1 MKSTNLI
8 ILLIFLFVSQMQGK
22 IFPDFWFEHITI
34 AEGLSQNYITA
45 IEQDKN
51 GFIWI
56 GTKNGLNKYDGYEMT
71 VYNHIQNDSTSIP
84 NNYIVNIYL
93 DSKDNLWIGTNS
105 GLCKYIAE
113 EDLFKLFNFETID
126 TPHTNYNISSI
137 FEDDNGLLWV
147 GTEEGL
153 LISIDQSAEKKRLYR
168 FTQGVKAITQDGLS
182 LLLGGRNRGIA
193 HFDPIKEAF
202 YQTETDSLFDSQI
215 INTIA
220 TDPKGDIWIGTQN
233 NGFHLYGKT
242 LNKLSGQTI
251 LDIAFYNDSLAL
263 FGTEEEGLIC
273 YNIYTDDIEYINNTR
288 NDINLNSE
296 GITSL
301 YIDSTQTIWLGTING
316 GINKFDPNRNR
327 FNHLSLSPK
336 YSFPSVI
343 NCVFALEKLDE
354 HSLLAGLNTKG
365 VYSFDTRFYE
375 INCTNINRDNPELA
389 ETTINTILKDSR
401 GLLWFGTYKK
411 SLVIS
416 GPKNITASI
425 NKLIKNNL
433 SPSTSIK
440 YLYEDSEHRIWI
452 GTDNSGL
459 FCYSPQNI
467 FRPENTE
474 VLKKYIYPSLIT
486 SIVEDSNKQ
495 IWAATNRG
503 LYVYNPEK
511 DSFKLAFLANKEHPY
526 TLANTIIPICP
537 IQDTLWLGTR
547 QGLIKYS
554 YREQKH
560 RTFQVEDGLPSE
572 SIRGLLHDDQ
582 NHKLWISTDRGLSCL
597 DLYTNQFTNF
607 GLKDGIVGTEFNDM
621 SFKKGTDGTFYFGCV
636 DGIYSFHPDQI
647 KRNPNPPKVI
657 ITHYR
662 LYDDLP
668 ASKIKEGISRTPV
681 PGNKEIIIPFK
692 QSIFSI
698 DFVALNYT
706 NTPKNQYAYKLEN
719 YDNNWHYVGNQRMA
733 TYTNLNPGT
742 YLFRVKAS
750 NNDGVWNEEGSFVKI
765 TILPPWW
772 RTTWAY
778 LVYIIIIG
786 GIVFISVRI
795 YTNRLMMQEQLKR
808 EQFER
813 TQLEKLDQLKSQF
826 FSNITHEFRTPL
838 TLIIS
843 PLEALTSDKGRINTK
858 SNYLATIKNNAY
870 KLLDLVN
877 RLLDFS
883 KAESGSF
890 SFNPINI
897 DIISFI
903 QNGVEAFQ
911 PLAREK
917 AIELHFYCNKDSFV
931 CTVDPIIIEKILY
944 NLLSNAIKYTPVKGH
959 VDVEVIIEQD
969 NLIKLSVRDTGKGI
983 SADKL
988 QLIFERFYQLD
999 GDTSNGTGI
1008 GLSLVKNLVD
1018 LHHGNIEVDS
1028 EENKG
1033 TQFTVHIPY
1042 SNIADQKCLTT
1053 LNSETTQNEQKENDS
1068 YPNSISDS
1076 LNNQDKD
1083 SAKPT
1088 ILIAEDNKEL
1098 RLFIKSILCDNFHIL
1113 EAENGVIAFEIAKKE
1128 SPDIILSDILMPEM
1142 DGKRL
1147 CRLIKQ
1153 DIKTCHIPFIMIT
1166 ALISELNQ
1174 IEGLTAGADDYILK
1188 PFNPDILKSKIRN
1201 VLKSRQLISRR
1212 YVTLSA
1218 LEPQEISTKDEDK
1231 DGIFLLDVIEF
1242 IKTNMA
1248 NPDLKVDD
1256 LSKNSGMSRTPFFKK
1271 IKSLTG
1277 MTPNDFIR
1285 NIRLN
1290 QAAKLLSDSDL
1301 GIAEIAYNTGFT
1313 SPKYFRE
1320 CFKKQFGTSPS
1331 EYMEQNRHI

>member
-1 MKSTNLI
+1 MRVIYLI
-8 ILLIFLFVSQMQGK
+8 ILLIFFSVSHMVAQSL
-22 IFPDFWFEHITI
+22 PHFWFEHITI
-34 AEGLSQNYITA
+34 TEGLSQNYITA
-45 IEQDKN
+45 IEQDCN

-84 NNYIVNIYL
+84 NNYIVTL
-93 DSKDNLWIGTNS
+93 FHDSKNNLWIGTNS
-105 GLCKYIAE
+105 GLCKYVTE
-113 EDLFKLFNFETID
+113 RDHFELFNFETSNI
-126 TPHTNYNISSI
+126 PHSNYNISSLT
-137 FEDDNGLLWV
+137 EDENGLLWI

-153 LISIDQSAEKKRLYR
+153 LISFDPNTEKLKLYR
-168 FTQGVKAITQDGLS
+168 FSQGVKAIKQDGRS
-182 LLLGGRNRGIA
+182 LLIGGRNRGIS
-193 HFDPIKEAF
+193 HFDPTKETF
-202 YQTETDSLFDSQI
+202 YQTSTDSAYNSK
-215 INTIA
+215 TITTIV
-220 TDPKGDIWIGTQN
+220 TDPKGNFWVGTQSQ
-233 NGFHLYGKT
+233 GFYLYGKSI
-242 LNKLSGQTI
+242 NKLSGQTI
-251 LDIAFYNDSLAL
+251 LDISFYNDSLAL
-263 FGTEEEGLIC
+263 LGTEEEGLIC
-273 YNIYTDDIEYINNTR
+273 YNVYTEDIQYINNTR

-301 YIDSTQTIWLGTING
+301 HIDSTQTIWLGTING
-316 GINKFDPNRNR
+316 GINKYDPNRNK

-336 YSFPSVI
+336 YSTPSVI
-343 NCVFALEKLDE
+343 NCVFALERFDE
-354 HSLLAGLNTKG
+354 HTLLAGLNTKG
-365 VYSFDTRFYE
+365 VYSFDTRSYE
-375 INCTNINRDNPELA
+375 INNTILNKDIPQLS

-416 GPKNITASI
+416 GPKNLTDPII
-425 NKLIKNNL
+425 MLIKKDL
-433 SPSTSIK
+433 PPSASVK
-440 YLYEDSEHRIWI
+440 YLYEDSQHRVWI

-459 FCYSPQNI
+459 FCYSLQNQYE
-467 FRPENTE
+467 PGNTNR
-474 VLKKYIYPSLIT
+474 LKNYIYPNLIT
-486 SIVEDSNKQ
+486 SVIEDNNHQ

-511 DSFKLAFLANKEHPY
+511 DSFKIAFLANKEHLY

-560 RTFQVEDGLPSE
+560 WTFQVEDGLPSE

-582 NHKLWISTDRGLSCL
+582 NQKLWISTDRGLSCL
-597 DLYTNQFTNF
+597 DLSTNQFTNF

-621 SFKKGTDGTFYFGCV
+621 SFQKGTDGTFFFGCV

-647 KRNPNPPKVI
+647 KRNPNPPKVV

-668 ASKIKEGISRTPV
+668 ASKIKEGISRNPV
-681 PGNKEIIIPFK
+681 PANKEIIIPFK

-778 LVYIIIIG
+778 LVYIIITG
-786 GIVFISVRI
+786 GIIFISVRI
-795 YTNRLMMQEQLKR
+795 YTNRLMMQEQLNR

-813 TQLEKLDQLKSQF
+813 TQLEKLDQLKTQF

-843 PLEALTSDKGRINTK
+843 PLEALTSDRGRINTK

-911 PLAREK
+911 PLAGEK
-917 AIELHFYCNKDSFV
+917 AIELHFYCDKDSFV

-959 VDVEVIIEQD
+959 VDVEVIIEQH
-969 NLIKLSVRDTGKGI
+969 NLIKLFVRDTGKGI

-1028 EENKG
+1028 EEKKG
-1033 TQFTVHIPY
+1033 TQFTVRIPY
-1042 SNIADQKCLTT
+1042 SNIADHICLTT

-1068 YPNSISDS
+1068 YPNSTSDS
-1076 LNNQDKD
+1076 SNNQDTE

-1098 RLFIKSILCDNFHIL
+1098 RLFIKSILCDNLHIL

-1147 CRLIKQ
+1147 CQLIKQ
-1153 DIKTCHIPFIMIT
+1153 DIQTCHIPFIMIT

-1174 IEGLTAGADDYILK
+1174 IEGLNAGADDYILK

-1218 LEPQEISTKDEDK
+1218 LEPQDISTKDEDK
-1231 DGIFLLDVIEF
+1231 DGTFLLDVIEF

-1248 NPDLKVDD
+1248 NPDLKVVD

-1320 CFKKQFGTSPS
+1320 CFKKQFDITPS
-1331 EYMEQNRHI
+1331 EYIEQKRHI